1 MYLHELQ
8 SFSDEYRSM
17 LIICNSIGTTSY
29 DPALGSLCDVTMK
42 AIDVR
47 TSMIGVNTYQGED
60 SEPLISD
67 ALKQQH
73 EGIATAGGVK
83 TMSFRTSIC

>member
-1 MYLHELQ
+1 
-8 SFSDEYRSM
+8 
-17 LIICNSIGTTSY
+17 
-29 DPALGSLCDVTMK
+29 
-42 AIDVR
+42 
-47 TSMIGVNTYQGED
+47 MIRVNTYQGED